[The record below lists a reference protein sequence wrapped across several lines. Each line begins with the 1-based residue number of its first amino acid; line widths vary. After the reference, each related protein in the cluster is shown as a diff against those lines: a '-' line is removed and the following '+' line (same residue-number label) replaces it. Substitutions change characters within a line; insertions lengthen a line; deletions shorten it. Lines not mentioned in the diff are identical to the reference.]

1 MASQITATISPLVHH
16 APAGKHY
23 HSIKEA
29 GRTLLDINFGGFLE
43 GKSHATI
50 PPIYVNK
57 NPEEV
62 GDDGLIVPGPG
73 FNKDDLKGA
82 DHEKLGEDL
91 EIKVFQ
97 QFEKILGKPIDAC
110 GFAIPELLWVSFDII
125 KYKVAALLSEY
136 PGLAAAMDKFRKR
149 YTSKAAT
156 TFGEADMLFLIKDIG
171 IIAVEIKRSINKK
184 MAGYKQCKRI
194 SDFAS
199 LVFDGC
205 APNNYPLPV
214 VKVVVV
220 GELQTGN

>member
-1 MASQITATISPLVHH
+1 M
-16 APAGKHY
+16 
-23 HSIKEA
+23 
-29 GRTLLDINFGGFLE
+29 
-43 GKSHATI
+43 
-50 PPIYVNK
+50 
-57 NPEEV
+57 
-62 GDDGLIVPGPG
+62 
-73 FNKDDLKGA
+73 
-82 DHEKLGEDL
+82 
-91 EIKVFQ
+91 
-97 QFEKILGKPIDAC
+97 C
-110 GFAIPELLWVSFDII
+110 GFATSELLWVGFDIL

-136 PGLAAAMDKFRKR
+136 QGLAVAVDRFRKR
-149 YTSKAAT
+149 YTTKAAT